1 MANKALIGLYN
12 RNCIVASELLIRAEM
27 TTSNTKTDAATFIMT
42 VRQHQCQEH
51 TEAQLSQMD
60 SATLYIS

>member
-42 VRQHQCQEH
+42 VRQHQ
-51 TEAQLSQMD
+51 
-60 SATLYIS
+60 